1 MKVLGKLS
9 MAIYYSIY
17 IGGHLS
23 SVEALQ
29 VGHFEQKNK
38 EKWGRLRQ
46 IKQRGQCLRPPL
58 DKEK

>member
-9 MAIYYSIY
+9 MAIYYFIY

-38 EKWGRLRQ
+38 EKWRRLRQ
-46 IKQRGQCLRPPL
+46 IKQRNTINAPA
-58 DKEK
+58 